1 MKKQSDHIHTN
12 IHLDQRNERIMLLIL
27 AAAMFTHIM
36 DFMIM
41 MPLGPQLMRIFDITP
56 QQFSLLV
63 ASYTITAGVTGFVS
77 AFFIDRFDRK
87 KSLLVVYTG
96 FSIGTFAC
104 AFAPGYIVL
113 LITRS
118 MAGAFGGVLGALILS
133 MVSDAI
139 PLARRAKGIGMVMT
153 AFSVASVLG
162 VPFGLFIASKT
173 SWHAPFLFLG
183 ILSFLITGLIILLI
197 PKFTTHLVDGNAS
210 KKPWEVLSI
219 IFGNRNTRL
228 GLSFSAVLML
238 GHFTIIPFL
247 APYMVGNVGFSE
259 HDLTYIYLVGGAL
272 TIFFSPWV
280 GKMADK
286 HGRLKIFTIFG
297 SLVII
302 PIVLITNMPPLPL
315 WAALIVSGIFFIFS
329 NGRMVPSTTMETA
342 IISPENRGSY
352 MSIRSAVQQL
362 SSGLA
367 AFIAGLI
374 ITEKASVFSQ
384 EAKAL
389 INYEYVGLIAV
400 FFTLVSLWIARQ
412 LKVEKGA

>member
-1 MKKQSDHIHTN
+1 
-12 IHLDQRNERIMLLIL
+12 MLLIL

-41 MPLGPQLMRIFDITP
+41 MPLGPQLIRIFDISP
-56 QQFSLLV
+56 QEFSLLV
-63 ASYTITAGVTGFVS
+63 ASYSVTAGITGFVS
-77 AFFIDRFDRK
+77 AFLIDRYDRK
-87 KSLLVVYTG
+87 KSLLLVYTG
-96 FSIGTFAC
+96 FAIGTLAC
-104 AFAPGYIVL
+104 AFAPNYFVL

-139 PLARRAKGIGMVMT
+139 PLERRAKSIGIVMVS
-153 AFSVASVLG
+153 FSVASVFG
-162 VPFGLFIASKT
+162 VPFGLFIANKT

-183 ILSFLITGLIILLI
+183 ILAMLIDILIIFFV
-197 PKFTTHLVDGNAS
+197 PRFVSHLAGGF
-210 KKPWEVLSI
+210 KRKTPWEVLRA
-219 IFGNRNTRL
+219 IFGNSNTRF

-259 HDLTYIYLVGGAL
+259 QELAYIYFVGGGL
-272 TIFFSPWV
+272 TMFFSPWV

-297 SLVII
+297 SLVIL
-302 PIVLITNMPPLPL
+302 PIVAITNLPPVPL
-315 WAALIVSGIFFIFS
+315 WAALIVTGIFFIFS
-329 NGRMVPSTTMETA
+329 NGRMVPSTTMETS
-342 IISPENRGSY
+342 IIRPEDRGSY

-362 SSGLA
+362 TSGLA

-374 ITEKASVFSQ
+374 IFEKPSTFGAG
-384 EAKAL
+384 AKAL
-389 INYEYVGLIAV
+389 VNYEYVGMIAV
-400 FFTLVSLWIARQ
+400 AFSLVSLWIARQ
-412 LKVEKGA
+412 LTVEKGA

>member
-1 MKKQSDHIHTN
+1 MITIK
-12 IHLDQRNERIMLLIL
+12 NERIMLLIL
-27 AAAMFTHIM
+27 AAGMFTHIM

-41 MPLGPQLMRIFDITP
+41 MPLGPQLIRIFDISP

-63 ASYTITAGVTGFVS
+63 ASYSVTAGITGFIS
-77 AFFIDRFDRK
+77 AFLIDRYDRK
-87 KSLLVVYTG
+87 KSLLLVYTG
-96 FSIGTFAC
+96 FGVGTLAC
-104 AFAPGYIVL
+104 AFAPSYFVL

-118 MAGAFGGVLGALILS
+118 MAGAFGGVLGALILA

-139 PLARRAKGIGMVMT
+139 PLERRAKSIGIVMVS
-153 AFSVASVLG
+153 FSVASVFG
-162 VPFGLFIASKT
+162 VPFGLFIANKS

-183 ILSFLITGLIILLI
+183 ILALLI
-197 PKFTTHLVDGNAS
+197 DVLIVFFVPRFISHLTGGF
-210 KKPWEVLSI
+210 KKKNPLEVLQA
-219 IFGNRNTRL
+219 IFGNANTRF

-259 HDLTYIYLVGGAL
+259 QELAYIYFIGGAL
-272 TIFFSPWV
+272 TMFFSPWV

-297 SLVII
+297 SLVIL
-302 PIVLITNMPPLPL
+302 PILMITNLPPVPL
-315 WAALIVSGIFFIFS
+315 WAALVVTGIFFVFS

-342 IISPENRGSY
+342 IIRPEDRGSY

-362 SSGLA
+362 TSGLA
-367 AFIAGLI
+367 AFIGGLI
-374 ITEKASVFSQ
+374 ILEKPSAFGA

-389 INYEYVGLIAV
+389 VNYEYVGLIAV
-400 FFTLVSLWIARQ
+400 GFSLVSLWIARQ
-412 LKVEKGA
+412 LTVEKGA